1 MFPDVLISGV
11 LCHQLVGISLCLRN
25 REEQTFLSDTRLA
38 DRLQELHGIVAMLQ
52 AYHVKPA
59 MALKRQFNTTFVY
72 DLFAHS
78 FLRQSTHSRQSG
90 TMTDDVKRL
99 GCLSSLALL
108 VESLSL
114 HKQHIGI
121 AIHHE
126 VGRIGVIFR

>member
-11 LCHQLVGISLCLRN
+11 LCHQLVGVSLRLRDG
-25 REEQTFLSDTRLA
+25 EEQALLCDARLA

-59 MALKRQFNTTFVY
+59 MALKRQFNTTFMY

-78 FLRQSTHSRQSG
+78 FLRQSTHSWQSG

-99 GCLSSLALL
+99 GCLRSLALL
-108 VESLSL
+108 IKRHLL
-114 HKQHIGI
+114 HPQHGGI
-121 AIHHE
+121 TINND
-126 VGRIGVIFR
+126 VGWISVKVW